1 MKTVTYCMN
10 LNAFSCVCCCVNRT
24 PLHAAAYSGNVAGLQ
39 LVLAQGADVNAVDDC
54 GCSAMMVA
62 ADCGQTMAV
71 GM

>member
-1 MKTVTYCMN
+1 M
-10 LNAFSCVCCCVNRT
+10 CVCVLCECRT

-39 LVLAQGADVNAVDDC
+39 LVLAQGAAVDAVDHC
-54 GCSAMMVA
+54 GCSAVMVA